1 MVYEAESGDILLAL
15 TGESLITRAM
25 KPFREPKFLELR
37 DLLYS
42 ADVRFTNLEMLF
54 HNYEDPPTYRPGG
67 TYMRCDPRYID
78 DLKWLGINIVG
89 TANNHSY
96 DFGEN
101 GVLTNLGYLGQYD
114 LPNAGTGA
122 NMGEAAGSVYMDT
135 PKGRVALIAA
145 TSSGVITGRAGE
157 QRRDVIGRPGS
168 NFIRWQQYWTV
179 EREAFD
185 ALKKVAD
192 EMGWTEQADAR
203 REMGLGDPS
212 SNSDT
217 EVLFFDHGSYEEESA
232 TRFVLGESYERHS
245 VINQLDLER
254 NVRAVS
260 DASRMADWV
269 LFTIHN
275 HEGGATANVPSDHVV
290 ELAHAVIDA
299 GAHAFIGHGPHQDR
313 GIEIYKGRPIFYSLG
328 DFILQNDTVEL
339 MPHDNMLR
347 QNLGWESTPADFYD
361 SRSGNETR
369 GQTVQPIRWQ
379 SAVAMVSFN
388 GKELSEVKLRPV
400 DLGHGRPR
408 SQRGRPVLAE
418 GAVAHEILE
427 RFQTLSTPFGT
438 TIKIDNMT
446 GVVTL

>member
-67 TYMRCDPRYID
+67 TYMRCDPRYIE

-168 NFIRWQQYWTV
+168 NFVRWQQYWTV

-245 VINQLDLER
+245 VIDLNIPGNAPLLKLSKAHHDQR
-254 NVRAVS
+254 QVVS
-260 DASRMADWV
+260 RCVMRGPSVTPNYQVSSAS
-269 LFTIHN
+269 
-275 HEGGATANVPSDHVV
+275 HVFF
-290 ELAHAVIDA
+290 HCPNP
-299 GAHAFIGHGPHQDR
+299 F
-313 GIEIYKGRPIFYSLG
+313 GI
-328 DFILQNDTVEL
+328 L
-339 MPHDNMLR
+339 MFN
-347 QNLGWESTPADFYD
+347 S
-361 SRSGNETR
+361 
-369 GQTVQPIRWQ
+369 
-379 SAVAMVSFN
+379 VSF
-388 GKELSEVKLRPV
+388 S
-400 DLGHGRPR
+400 
-408 SQRGRPVLAE
+408 
-418 GAVAHEILE
+418 
-427 RFQTLSTPFGT
+427 
-438 TIKIDNMT
+438 
-446 GVVTL
+446 